1 MCMLT
6 RRLQILLDERQ
17 HGRLV
22 AFARERGLSVGA
34 AVREAIDIAIPATSG
49 ERATAARRILD
60 AEPMPVPDVSQLRRE
75 LDAAHDRVS

>member
-1 MCMLT
+1 LT

-34 AVREAIDIAIPATSG
+34 AVREAIDLAIPASSG
-49 ERATAARRILD
+49 ERAAAARRVLE
-60 AEPMPVPDVSQLRRE
+60 AEPMPVPEISELREE
-75 LDAAHDRVS
+75 LDASHDRAS